1 MSNAEFKAIRN
12 HLGLTQAQLAAL
24 LGYHGAM
31 AVSVYERAT
40 NPRPVPDLLARL
52 MIAYRDG
59 YRPDNWP
66 PSAAA

>member
-1 MSNAEFKAIRN
+1 MTNTEFKAIREQ
-12 HLGLTQAQLAAL
+12 LGLTQAQLAAV

-40 NPRPVPDLLARL
+40 NPRPVPALLARL
-52 MIAYRDG
+52 MEAYRDG

-66 PSAAA
+66 MG